1 MLTYVPA
8 AVEVLLVTVLLASAD
23 LAVSRCAWIAC
34 VQGAEEG
41 LVRAQLRSRNVMNN
55 SVSTQVIKY
64 TQLLFFISSRRM
76 RNEGHGTWFIIYG
89 LILAFPDPTLKYREG
104 VRGHAH
110 QRLVQLEF
118 SNCAM

>member
-1 MLTYVPA
+1 MLTYVCPTNPA

-55 SVSTQVIKY
+55 SVSTQVIKF
-64 TQLLFFISSRRM
+64 TQLLFFISPRRM
-76 RNEGHGTWFIIYG
+76 RSKGHGTWFS
-89 LILAFPDPTLKYREG
+89 LAFPDPTLKYREG

>member
-55 SVSTQVIKY
+55 SVSTQVI
-64 TQLLFFISSRRM
+64 SSRRM
-76 RNEGHGTWFIIYG
+76 RNEGHGSWFIIYG
-89 LILAFPDPTLKYREG
+89 LILAFPDPTLKYWEG

-110 QRLVQLEF
+110 QRLVGIF
-118 SNCAM
+118 